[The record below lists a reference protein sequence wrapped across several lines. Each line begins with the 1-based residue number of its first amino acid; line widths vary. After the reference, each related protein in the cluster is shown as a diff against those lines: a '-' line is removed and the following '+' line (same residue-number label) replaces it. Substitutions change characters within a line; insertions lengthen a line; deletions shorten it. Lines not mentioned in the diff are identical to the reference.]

1 MEIKRSDKKSSGN
14 FDPNE
19 RNFKKIE
26 TESDLIEEFKP
37 GFLFYILG
45 KRNYA
50 RFINSLILIKR
61 GMGSLK
67 DNGVIKT
74 LNKTINFL
82 KSKKIHRKIFIG
94 NEYPVWIKKCEKPE
108 DRHY

>member
-1 MEIKRSDKKSSGN
+1 MENNKSDKKFSGN
-14 FDPNE
+14 FDVNE
-19 RNFKKIE
+19 RNLKKIE

-50 RFINSLILIKR
+50 RYINSLVLIKS
-61 GMGSLK
+61 GMGSFK

-74 LNKTINFL
+74 LNKTINYL
-82 KSKKIHRKIFIG
+82 KSRNLF
-94 NEYPVWIKKCEKPE
+94 
-108 DRHY
+108 